1 MDKIPPARALAPLGG
16 SSTDPAKALLK
27 GVISGIPLVGGVI
40 SEIVGQVIPDQ
51 RIDRLERYVIHLAE
65 ELQGLGADETVT
77 ERMKAPENVDLFEDG
92 AFASVRALSGER
104 REQIARLVAQGISG
118 DDQARLEAKRLLALL
133 TQVDD
138 GQIIILASYLRKNQ
152 VSPAFLSRH
161 ATVLASGRSPIKM
174 SGADRDAD
182 LLYRLGQESLLRL
195 GLLEETFQR
204 PARGEAPELDEQ
216 TGRMKVQGRRLS
228 LLGRLLLRRLYLAEE
243 GEALS
248 RPAH

>member
-27 GVISGIPLVGGVI
+27 GAISAIPLVGGVL
-40 SEIVGQVIPDQ
+40 SEIVGQIIPDQ
-51 RIDRLERYVIHLAE
+51 RLDRLERYVIQLAE
-65 ELQGLGADETVT
+65 EMQELGADEHAT

-92 AFASVRALSGER
+92 AFASARALTDGRLEH
-104 REQIARLVAQGISG
+104 IARLVAEGISG

-133 TQVDD
+133 TQIDD
-138 GQIIILASYLRKNQ
+138 GQLIILASYLRKNQ
-152 VSPAFLSRH
+152 VNHAFLTRH
-161 ATVLASGRSPIKM
+161 ANILPKGGARVKI
-174 SGADRDAD
+174 SGADRDAE

-228 LLGRLLLRRLYLAEE
+228 QLGRLLLRRLKLAEE
-243 GEALS
+243 GEA
-248 RPAH
+248 